1 MKVFVTGSEG
11 FVGKRLV
18 QRLNERGV
26 ETVTV
31 DLISPPGSN
40 TIKADIC
47 LPDIID
53 LIPYEADAI
62 IHLAG
67 FARNPDCHNKAYTCF
82 KTNVMA
88 TLNLI
93 EAAESK
99 KVKQFIFASSEWVYG
114 EWQDGTVKDA
124 SFPINAASLT
134 SEYAFSKYV
143 SEVNLRQKYNHGF
156 CPVTILRFGIIYGP
170 REKNWSAVESLFNA
184 VQTQDEVRV
193 GALRTARCFI
203 HIDDIVSGI
212 VASLGLKDFHILDLQ
227 GSFPISLKD
236 IIEESKNIT
245 GRSPKVVE
253 TDAANFNIRHV
264 SNKTTLSVL
273 PWKPELDLS
282 KGLQSLLS
290 GDLHGRK

>member
-18 QRLNERGV
+18 QRLKEQSI

-31 DLISPPGSN
+31 DLVASPGSD

-47 LPDIID
+47 QPDIRN

-67 FARNPDCHNKAYTCF
+67 FARNPDCQNKAYTCF

-93 EAAESK
+93 EAAEAQ

-114 EWQDGTVKDA
+114 EWQDGAVKDA
-124 SFPINAASLT
+124 SVPINAATLT

-143 SEVNLRQKYNHGF
+143 SEVNLRQKYQHGF

-170 REKNWSAVESLFNA
+170 REKNWSAVESLFHA
-184 VQTQDEVRV
+184 VRSQNEVRV
-193 GALRTARCFI
+193 GSLRTARCFI

-212 VASLGLKDFHILDLQ
+212 IASLGLKDFHVLDLQ
-227 GSFPISLKD
+227 GSSPVSLKD
-236 IIEESKNIT
+236 IIETSKRIT
-245 GRSPKVVE
+245 GRSPRVIE
-253 TDAANFNIRHV
+253 TDAVNYNIRQV
-264 SNKTTLSVL
+264 SSKSTLSTIH
-273 PWKPELDLS
+273 WKPELDLE
-282 KGLQSLLS
+282 KGLRTLL
-290 GDLHGRK
+290 